1 MLNYEGIKMFQ
12 SYHKNAITNAKVS
25 LNANNKNNSVI
36 EANIFYTA
44 YILTHVKSGDFYIGS
59 TNDFKNRRWQHIRS
73 LNTNKHSNLNLQKRY
88 NEDKELSFSIFIAND
103 REDAYKIEQEL
114 IDYHK
119 NDPKFLNIGL
129 DVKAPNLGKKLSDV
143 TRAKIALKRGILHH
157 SYGKHFSEEHKRKI
171 SESNLGKV
179 NSQESIEKN
188 RLAHLGK
195 KHTDSAKEKMRI
207 FRTGKQL
214 GKDNP
219 WAKGVSVEGKE
230 YSTVK
235 EAYETLKIAPST
247 LWKRLNHKEPGYNN
261 WFYINRN
268 E

>member
-1 MLNYEGIKMFQ
+1 MFQ
-12 SYHKNAITNAKVS
+12 SYHKNAITNAKVF
-25 LNANNKNNSVI
+25 LNQNSKPLI
-36 EANIFYTA
+36 PITDDKFFIA

-59 TNDFKNRRWQHIRS
+59 TGDFKMRRHGHVKT
-73 LNTNKHSNLNLQKRY
+73 LNKGIHANSKLQKRY
-88 NEDKELSFSIFIAND
+88 DEDKELSFSIFIAND

-129 DVKAPNLGKKLSDV
+129 DAKAPNLGKKLSDV
-143 TRAKIALKRGILHH
+143 TRAKIALKRGVLHH

-219 WAKGVSVEGKE
+219 WAKGVSIEGKE

-235 EAYETLKIAPST
+235 EAYETLNIAPST
-247 LWKRLNHKEPGYNN
+247 LWKRLNHKESGYDN
-261 WFYINRN
+261 WFYINRS